1 VKCRVVEKDR
11 AFTIW
16 TMFAAVGDTAPRY
29 WLWRLTRF
37 VWSVED
43 TDWAAVR
50 VRQKTA
56 TTRTIEAGFIPSR
69 KIHEKRRSQPLFFV
83 SSKNFVRLPPILHK
97 ILNLKKDH
105 KGNHG

>member
-1 VKCRVVEKDR
+1 MKCRVVEKDR

-43 TDWAAVR
+43 TDWAEVR
-50 VRQKTA
+50 ATRPHRA
-56 TTRTIEAGFIPSR
+56 TTRVTD
-69 KIHEKRRSQPLFFV
+69 RSLFM
-83 SSKNFVRLPPILHK
+83 LHK
-97 ILNLKKDH
+97 RTSKERKKEE
-105 KGNHG
+105 KKK